1 MCVRKFLLLSS
12 FFSMAGCSYTPINTT
27 NSPDWQGVPLPN
39 HISSSSNWTLLDQF
53 SDNFNYSGKSAEF
66 YDKWHDN
73 HIRGWKGPGATY
85 FSAEHSKLVDGRL
98 VLSAESVPERAQGEV
113 VDYGDFNSKK
123 TIYTGFVTA
132 KKTITYPIFVEAS
145 MKISSLALASN
156 FWMLSDDDKYEI
168 DVTETYGDTTHNV
181 QQMSTNY
188 HIFKRDPVTNEYLED
203 YGHKAKHHK
212 TADKALLNQDFH
224 RFGFY
229 WKSPTHM
236 EFYLDGKFVRELSSN
251 TDLTDPDGHFF
262 DRPMRLIFDMEDHV
276 WRARKGITPTIKDL
290 GDPTKNRM
298 YVDWIRA
305 YRPVQ

>member
-1 MCVRKFLLLSS
+1 MFCRFVVLISIFATLFSCSNSS
-12 FFSMAGCSYTPINTT
+12 INHI
-27 NSPDWQGVPLPN
+27 NKPDWDGLSLP
-39 HISSSSNWTLLDQF
+39 SNVGKLDNWQLITKV
-53 SDNFNYSGKSAEF
+53 SDNFNYSGKTAEF
-66 YDKWHDN
+66 NQKWHDN
-73 HIRGWKGPGATY
+73 HARGWKGPGATY
-85 FSAEHSKLVDGRL
+85 FSAKHSQLLDGNL
-98 VLSAESVPERAQGEV
+98 VLSSAVVPEPEQGKI
-113 VDYGDFNSKK
+113 VDYGNFKSKK

-132 KKTITYPIFVEAS
+132 KESITYPIYVEAS
-145 MKISSLALASN
+145 MKISSIALASN

-168 DVTETYGDTTHNV
+168 DVTETYGDTKHNV

-203 YGHKAKHHK
+203 YGHKAKHYK
-212 TADKALLNQDFH
+212 TSDKALLNQDFH

-262 DRPMRLIFDMEDHV
+262 DRPMRIIFDMEDHV
-276 WRARKGITPTIKDL
+276 WRARKGITPTVQEL
-290 GDPTKNRM
+290 NDPTKNRM

-305 YRPVQ
+305 YRPAQ